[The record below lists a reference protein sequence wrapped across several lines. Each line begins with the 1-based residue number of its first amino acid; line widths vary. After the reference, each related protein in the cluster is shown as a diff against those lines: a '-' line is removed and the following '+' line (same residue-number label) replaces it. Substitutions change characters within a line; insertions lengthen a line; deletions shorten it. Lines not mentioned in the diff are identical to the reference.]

1 MFEEKENVETY
12 LKELRSVIEY
22 PDDLTYDDIM
32 DKMQLAY
39 KVASI
44 YSEQDDSIPESVKV
58 KRSEELS
65 SIISKLGKIAKT
77 KDVPV
82 NTVSAPVQSESEI
95 VTEAPK
101 KKSEKK
107 IPAPVFD
114 EPEVAEAKVE
124 SAVSATE
131 MTQSQIDEAITIQ
144 NDMKKPVTNNVIV
157 GNVTVSNTNTDRT
170 SETYTRAKSEEVR
183 VGKYEDAVVVD
194 KENDPEVIE
203 INIQQPVKSEEVNLT
218 VEAKL
223 EEKETPLAAIPTL
236 APKPTEE
243 EKTEMEIDAPSI
255 EQQIIV
261 SDDKDTKPVET
272 DDDTDLDY
280 SFLDNKPF
288 EGDDDLDTDDEVDL
302 SNVVFE
308 DKPSEKELRERK
320 ITEEF
325 SEIPE
330 GMQMVNIKSI
340 SRKKIS
346 DTLKALSKIKT
357 DNLDIG
363 KITMF
368 DYQESDEVIRR
379 EYLKTRN
386 DMIATPKVSRIALL
400 MSGHY
405 EEMSSYSNYDLV
417 SIERNISNPDVSFVD
432 REMIML
438 NSIYQHVKYV
448 SYSTEKPSFEDW
460 CKNILFPDMAS
471 LYFGVYD
478 ANSVGDNNYALTCPY
493 CGEAISIAR
502 PNRDL
507 TVAVPKELTQDKLD
521 KFITTKDVMKL
532 DSTEMSKQAKNTK
545 VVKQL
550 KNSKIIVEY
559 AIPTLYDYL
568 VVLNT
573 AQRISRRDLGDSLD
587 LSAIDLFSSEGKEED
602 ATRILGYLYI
612 KSIGIPAQ
620 VEGTNKFRY
629 IRLTSKADIIEHIN
643 GLDMDDYREIFT
655 GQKVE
660 DLFIKTA
667 TKYYLEN
674 VECQNPDCKKTIKY
688 VSLDPKQIFFF
699 KIGEERDR
707 LM

>member
-1 MFEEKENVETY
+1 MSEEKENVETY

-22 PDDLTYDDIM
+22 PDDLTYADIM

-65 SIISKLGKIAKT
+65 GIISKLGKIAKT

-82 NTVSAPVQSESEI
+82 TTVSAPVQPESEI
-95 VTEAPK
+95 VTETPK

-114 EPEVAEAKVE
+114 EPEIAEAKVE
-124 SAVSATE
+124 SAFSATE

-144 NDMKKPVTNNVIV
+144 NDLKKPVTTNNYVV
-157 GNVTVSNTNTDRT
+157 GDVNINVEGELKTN
-170 SETYTRAKSEEVR
+170 AKSEV
-183 VGKYEDAVVVD
+183 VGNYEDAVVVD
-194 KENDPEVIE
+194 KEDITPE
-203 INIQQPVKSEEVNLT
+203 EERQEDANSVG
-218 VEAKL
+218 VEVGK
-223 EEKETPLAAIPTL
+223 EETPLATIPTL
-236 APKPTEE
+236 AAKPTEE

-261 SDDKDTKPVET
+261 SDDKDTKPVKS
-272 DDDTDLDY
+272 DDADDLDY

-288 EGDDDLDTDDEVDL
+288 EGDDDLDTGDEVDL
-302 SNVVFE
+302 SNIVFE

-602 ATRILGYLYI
+602 ATRILGYLYV

>member
-1 MFEEKENVETY
+1 MSEEKKEDVELY

-22 PDDLTYDDIM
+22 PDDLTYTDIM

-39 KVASI
+39 KVASL
-44 YSEQDDSIPESVKV
+44 YSEQDNLPEDVKV

-65 SIISKLGKIAKT
+65 KIMTTLGDLAKSKKPAAS
-77 KDVPV
+77 P
-82 NTVSAPVQSESEI
+82 APQK
-95 VTEAPK
+95 PK
-101 KKSEKK
+101 KEKAEKK
-107 IPAPVFD
+107 IPAPVFEED
-114 EPEVAEAKVE
+114 DIAEAKVE
-124 SAVSATE
+124 SAVSAAE
-131 MTQSQIDEAITIQ
+131 PTQEQINSAIAAQEKLTTVNNYVVGDVNVIQ
-144 NDMKKPVTNNVIV
+144 NQPEGKVSTNVV
-157 GNVTVSNTNTDRT
+157 GD
-170 SETYTRAKSEEVR
+170 
-183 VGKYEDAVVVD
+183 YEDAVVVSVDTGGPKIIVD
-194 KENDPEVIE
+194 KSGVSPIEKNEETEEPKPEI
-203 INIQQPVKSEEVNLT
+203 
-218 VEAKL
+218 
-223 EEKETPLAAIPTL
+223 PLAAVPTIP
-236 APKPTEE
+236 PKSEAEE
-243 EKTEMEIDAPSI
+243 EKVDMELDAPSI

-261 SDDKDTKPVET
+261 SDDGDRRAEQEESNET
-272 DDDTDLDY
+272 LDY
-280 SFLDNKPF
+280 SFLDNNKPF
-288 EGDDDLDTDDEVDL
+288 EGDDDLDKPDEEVDL
-302 SNVVFE
+302 TNVVFE
-308 DKPSEKELRERK
+308 DKPSEKELRERR

-325 SEIPE
+325 SEVPE

-357 DNLDIG
+357 DNLDIS
-363 KITMF
+363 KVNMF
-368 DYQESDEVIRR
+368 DYQDSDEVIRR

-438 NSIYQHVKYV
+438 NSIYNHVKYV

-478 ANSVGDNNYALTCPY
+478 ANSVGDNNYTLSCPY
-493 CGEAISIAR
+493 CGEAIQISR

-521 KFITTKDVMKL
+521 KFITTKDIMKL
-532 DSTEMSKQAKNTK
+532 DSMEMARQAKNTK

-573 AQRISRRDLGDSLD
+573 AQRISRRDLGDTLD
-587 LSAIDLFSSEGKEED
+587 LSSIDLFNSDGNEGD
-602 ATRILGYLYI
+602 ATRILGYLYV

-643 GLDMDDYREIFT
+643 GLDMDDYSELFT
-655 GQKVE
+655 GTQVQ
-660 DLFIKTA
+660 DLFIKTS

-674 VECQNPDCKKTIKY
+674 VECQNSDCKKTIKY

-699 KIGEERDR
+699 KIGDERDR